1 MVPVSATA
9 MVRPTARGWAYRVT
23 WMVLPDVD
31 DALVVGALGLSP
43 TCLVDW
49 AEGIDAVAS
58 DRSAQLVL
66 VTPAVDGRR
75 FAVASVDT
83 FSDVTDAL
91 VAHDLGPLAALAEI
105 LDAEM
110 QLFAAHPGADL
121 YVWAR
126 VNAHG
131 HRFVAINPD
140 DGIGVGGVAT
150 NVEQALGVDLI
161 TGDTEDDL
169 DLVDDLVDET
179 TVLAVAAAWGVDPST
194 FEGDTVDRGPAL
206 LGRRQRS

>member
-1 MVPVSATA
+1 
-9 MVRPTARGWAYRVT
+9 
-23 WMVLPDVD
+23 MVLPDVD
-31 DALVVGALGLSP
+31 DGRVADALRLSP
-43 TCLVDW
+43 TGLVDW

-58 DRSAQLVL
+58 DRSGELVL
-66 VTPAVDGRR
+66 VTPAVNGRR

-91 VAHDLGPLAALAEI
+91 VAHDSGPLSALAAI
-105 LDAEM
+105 LDGEM

-126 VNAHG
+126 VGPDG
-131 HRFVAINPD
+131 HRYVAINPD

-206 LGRRQRS
+206 LGRRLRP